1 MQSENEIKTIPLKIA
16 SKRISHLE
24 KDLTKE
30 VQNLY
35 SENYKILLKE
45 IERIL
50 NKWEDIPYS

>member
-1 MQSENEIKTIPLKIA
+1 MQSENEMKTIPLKIA